1 MSNVDC
7 TDAEFVRFHSIWFC
21 LMTSSCYMA
30 FKVVCTAHKLHCTL
44 FLMDFKIWNLKL
56 LKLCD
61 LHQMRN
67 PNEGLIKY
75 QTDESVW
82 SPSVAFLLALLQC
95 SFISFLNSS
104 PPPTC
109 SVRFSLSMAFPSVSR
124 QANIGL
130 LDTIRASVWH

>member
-1 MSNVDC
+1 MLTAPMLNL
-7 TDAEFVRFHSIWFC
+7 FRFHSIWLC

-30 FKVVCTAHKLHCTL
+30 FKVVCTAHKLRCTL

-61 LHQMRN
+61 SHQTRN

-82 SPSVAFLLALLQC
+82 SPNVGFLLALLQC
-95 SFISFLNSS
+95 SLISFSKFFSS
-104 PPPTC
+104 P
-109 SVRFSLSMAFPSVSR
+109 FNLF
-124 QANIGL
+124 G
-130 LDTIRASVWH
+130 